1 MPKRVHEIKGFHKG
15 TITFPSDTDIDNDA
29 ASYSLNV
36 DPMQEDGSLKGIQK
50 DKEIPIADSTS
61 DKTTIDGTQTRSTS
75 TLNVADNAS
84 FASSGIVVHRDS
96 NGDAQSSSYTGKA
109 TDEGGDDSLTGV
121 SQQLVGSGNYVGSR
135 DLYEGATTF
144 NADKIEMINDAGTR
158 HIAYFDDADDY
169 IKKIENL
176 YSSTVPPTK
185 TTLSTGTE
193 SVTGLPSMVKNNK
206 EIHIGMGNGSANK
219 PRWCGI
225 ISHGQFGG
233 SAPSGLQ
240 LKDAEL
246 DGPTLIPNFHKAVD
260 SGSYIYGVEWGGNK
274 IYKLLQSDYSLY
286 ETKMIIPQGGDLP
299 QFSALAKASDGN
311 LWAFSLTKK
320 AYSDSGTETL
330 GEWYKIS
337 ATTLEILL
345 TGTMTVAIGN
355 GFTTYGYKGPDSTP
369 GSGDKWVVTDMIE
382 IGDYLWFGGSVG
394 ITGNAQVAYDKNWLL
409 NQDKANFLQGATVSV
424 NRRSF
429 NTEDGGNNTQGYF
442 YLGYSTGPL
451 FPTAIIPPICLV
463 DPKHGSGS
471 TTSSG
476 NNEYCGVVMEW
487 YHTDGST
494 SLHDHVSHG
503 LRGASNAVKNIGTAI
518 MSIKYDQTQTAN
530 ISNWVTWRSGI
541 NDCRTTS
548 GKIIGVSSCGN
559 ANIYSVVN
567 SSTSYYTDLYSH
579 VAYDHNTDYTSDN
592 QTISMI
598 DATETQDINRGVT
611 VIKDNSSQVDIH
623 IFSGSGV
630 GRWMTDLGTA
640 NAGTFTVRLESSL
653 EVVLAE
659 TGVDSSLHTSGRKYY
674 YKASYVYD
682 GFQESP
688 LSDMTVITST
698 GKQVEVEVRIHDTSG
713 LSSRVSHINLYMADS
728 AGDAHSPEGFYRYVT
743 TFDLDKT
750 WNSIADPA
758 QAPDWGSY
766 YNIFYNHSSRL
777 TASYEARVGISEVLD
792 STMVNYGISA
802 ELNSQLFVARCYH
815 KDVTDAS
822 NYLFKSKPYNYD
834 QFDWT
839 TDLLILPTY
848 PTAIAS
854 FNGRIYVFDENNM
867 YRIEPNNMYIEDVK
881 EGVGCL
887 SQYSVCVTDYGMC
900 FADKHYVYLFDGN
913 QTIPISMKISKGGSS
928 SDSWDN
934 LDTAHSPRIAFH
946 NKLKSFLITFKNS
959 TTYYVWAYNVVKRRW
974 DYWRPFSI
982 HGASDNTAEPK
993 GFFYGKDGEVLFSC
1007 NNNMYDM
1014 LADSTNKRSFDWYSK
1029 QLTLGQDTQVKRFN
1043 NFSLTGSPS
1052 GSLGTNVSIK
1062 IDDTAVTES
1071 ANDGGSGYTNFI
1083 INTKSGKTV
1092 QWLLS
1097 SQSGTVDALGVV
1109 YRRKV
1114 PNAETAS

>member
-36 DPMQEDGSLKGIQK
+36 DPMQEDGSLKGIPK
-50 DKEIPIADSTS
+50 DVQVPIVDSSTVKS
-61 DKTTIDGTQTRSTS
+61 PVYGDQAKNVSSLNIDDASTFS
-75 TLNVADNAS
+75 
-84 FASSGIVVHRDS
+84 SSGTGAHRDS
-96 NGDAQSSSYTGKA
+96 LGVAQRITWSNTSSSVSNDTLG
-109 TDEGGDDSLTGV
+109 GV
-121 SQQLVGSGNYVGSR
+121 SGFVGNGSYVNDRDFYGSIST
-135 DLYEGATTF
+135 Y
-144 NADKIEMINDAGTR
+144 NADKVEIINDSGTR
-158 HIAYFDDADDY
+158 RIAYFDDADDKF
-169 IKKIENL
+169 KKIDNF
-176 YSSTVPPTK
+176 YSSTLLPTK
-185 TTLSTGTE
+185 ADLSSTAE
-193 SVTGLPSMVKNNK
+193 SVTDLPSMVKNNK

-219 PRWCGI
+219 PKWCGV

-246 DGPTLIPNFHKAVD
+246 ESPTLIPNFHKVVSDAT
-260 SGSYIYGVEWGGNK
+260 YIYGIEWGGNK
-274 IYKLLQSDYSLY
+274 IYKLRMSDYTLY
-286 ETKMIIPQGGDLP
+286 DSKIIIPLGGNLP
-299 QFSALAKASDGN
+299 QFSALALASDGD
-311 LWAFSLTKK
+311 LWAFSLTTKS
-320 AYSDSGTETL
+320 YSGSGTETL

-337 ATTLEILL
+337 ATTLEILT
-345 TGTMTVAIGN
+345 TGSMTVAIGD

-382 IGDYLWFGGSVG
+382 IGSYLWFGGAVG
-394 ITGNAQVAYDKNWLL
+394 ITGNAQTVYSENWLL
-409 NQDKANFLQGATVSV
+409 NKTKTDFTQGATVSA

-442 YLGYSTGPL
+442 FIGNPASNKLV
-451 FPTAIIPPICLV
+451 TAIIPPICLI

-494 SLHDHVSHG
+494 SLHDHASHG
-503 LRGASNAVKNIGTAI
+503 LRGASNGVKNIGIAI
-518 MSIKYDQTQTAN
+518 MSIKYDQTQSSN
-530 ISNWVTWRSGI
+530 ISNWVTWRSGS
-541 NDCRTTS
+541 DDSRTTS
-548 GKIIGVSSCGN
+548 GKIIGVSQSNN
-559 ANIYSVVN
+559 ATIYSVVN

-579 VAYDHNTDYTSDN
+579 VAYDHNTDYTADN
-592 QTISMI
+592 QTIALI
-598 DATETQDINRGVT
+598 DVAQTEDINRG
-611 VIKDNSSQVDIH
+611 INEIRDNSSNVDIH
-623 IFSGSGV
+623 TFSGSGV
-630 GRWMTDLGTA
+630 GRWMTSLNVSD
-640 NAGTFTVRLESSL
+640 AGTFTTRLESDL
-653 EVVLAE
+653 EILLTE
-659 TGVDSSLHTSGRKYY
+659 TGVDSSIHTSGRKYY
-674 YKASYVYD
+674 YKTSYVYD

-688 LSDMTVITST
+688 LGDMTVITST
-698 GKQVEVEVRIHDTSG
+698 GKQIEVELRVQNTSG
-713 LSSRVSHINLYMADS
+713 ISARVSHINLYMADS
-728 AGDAHSPEGFYRYVT
+728 AGDASSPEGFYRYVS
-743 TFDLDKT
+743 TFELDTT
-750 WNSIADPA
+750 WNSVSDPA
-758 QAPDWGSY
+758 EDPDWGSY
-766 YNIFYNHSSRL
+766 YNRHYNHSTGI

-792 STMVNYGISA
+792 STIVNYGLSA

-839 TDLLILPTY
+839 TDFLILPTY

-913 QTIPISMKISKGGSS
+913 QTIPISMKISKGGSL

-1014 LADSTNKRSFDWYSK
+1014 LADSTNKRSFDWHSK

-1043 NFSLTGSPS
+1043 NFSLSGSPS
-1052 GSLGTNVSIK
+1052 GSLGTNVNIK
-1062 IDDTAVTES
+1062 VDDGSVTET
-1071 ANDGGSGYTNFI
+1071 ANDGSNGYTNFI

>member
-61 DKTTIDGTQTRSTS
+61 DKTTIVGNQGRGTS

-121 SQQLVGSGNYVGSR
+121 SQQLVGSGDYVASR

-158 HIAYFDDADDY
+158 HIAYFDDADNY

-246 DGPTLIPNFHKAVD
+246 EGPTLIPNFHKVVH
-260 SGSYIYGVEWGGNK
+260 SGVYSYGVEWGGNK
-274 IYKLLQSDYSLY
+274 IYKLRISDYSLY

-299 QFSALAKASDGN
+299 QFSALATASDGDI
-311 LWAFSLTKK
+311 WAFSLTKK
-320 AYSDSGTETL
+320 AYSGSGTETL

-345 TGTMTVAIGN
+345 TGTMTVAIGDD
-355 GFTTYGYKGPDSTP
+355 FTTYGYKGPDSTP

-382 IGDYLWFGGSVG
+382 IGSYLWFGGSVG
-394 ITGNAQVAYDKNWLL
+394 ITGNARVVYNKNWLL
-409 NQDKANFLQGATVSV
+409 NQDKANFIQGATVSA

-429 NTEDGGNNTQGYF
+429 NTEDGGTNTQGYF
-442 YLGYSTGPL
+442 SLGYSGSGL
-451 FPTAIIPPICLV
+451 NATAIIPPICLV

-518 MSIKYDQTQTAN
+518 MSIKYDQTQTS
-530 ISNWVTWRSGI
+530 IVSNWVTWRSGI

-548 GKIIGVSSCGN
+548 GKIIGVSSCSN

-592 QTISMI
+592 QTIAMI
-598 DATETQDINRGVT
+598 DAAETQDINRGVT
-611 VIKDNSSQVDIH
+611 AIKDNSSQVDIH

-698 GKQVEVEVRIHDTSG
+698 GKQVEVEIRVHDTSG
-713 LSSRVSHINLYMADS
+713 LSSRVSHVNLYMADS

-750 WNSIADPA
+750 WNSIADPS

-777 TASYEARVGISEVLD
+777 TASYEARIGISEVLD
-792 STMVNYGISA
+792 RTMVNYGISA

-839 TDLLILPTY
+839 TDFLILPTY

-913 QTIPISMKISKGGSS
+913 QTIPISMKISKGGNS

-959 TTYYVWAYNVVKRRW
+959 TTYYMWAYNVVKRRW

-1014 LADSTNKRSFDWYSK
+1014 LADSTNKRSFDWNSK

-1071 ANDGGSGYTNFI
+1071 ANDGGSGYTNFVV
-1083 INTKSGKTV
+1083 NNKSGKTV